1 MWDMPTFLMIVAG
14 VIVGNFVYEE
24 TKTLVY
30 ALARWQTN
38 RRARYMESKTDLRR
52 RRVQVTD
59 NQLIALVAFG
69 AIWGVV
75 KITVEVCR
83 TICGAQT
90 KD

>member
-38 RRARYMESKTDLRR
+38 RRARYLESKADFSS
-52 RRVQVTD
+52 QD
-59 NQLIALVAFG
+59 
-69 AIWGVV
+69 
-75 KITVEVCR
+75 
-83 TICGAQT
+83 
-90 KD
+90 